1 VSPWNNLVA
10 NWLRRDSNS
19 GMKFI
24 LTISTALTLTA
35 CLALA
40 DQTNNVAPAKI
51 GTADA
56 TKHYDE
62 EMIVTGTVAQVT
74 VRPAIVF
81 LNLDKPHPD
90 SPFTAVI
97 HPEYTNDF
105 GDLTL
110 LKGKSVEIQG
120 KVKNYHDK
128 PEIVLESTNQL
139 KVLGVAAASTNA
151 PAAKP

>member
-1 VSPWNNLVA
+1 LVA

-19 GMKFI
+19 GMKI
-24 LTISTALTLTA
+24 VLTLSTALTLTA
-35 CLALA
+35 CLAQA
-40 DQTNNVAPAKI
+40 DQTNDVAPAKI

-56 TKHYDE
+56 IKHYDE

-81 LNLDKPHPD
+81 LNLDKPFPD

-105 GDLTL
+105 GDLSR
-110 LKGKSVEIQG
+110 LKGRSVEIQG
-120 KVKNYHDK
+120 KVTKYHDK
-128 PEIVLESTNQL
+128 PEITLESTNQL
-139 KVLGVAAASTNA
+139 KVVGAAASTNA